1 MTFVHS
7 PSPRPTDL
15 YYIWYPKQKSKS
27 PSLSHI
33 PWLNL
38 QKRAS
43 FLNSI
48 ENYKRDSGRVV
59 ASYLHHS
66 TYAKKK
72 ILIFVRFFK
81 MKLNVIVL
89 ALARILLQDAA
100 IVQAFVVGGPSSPS
114 LSSSWINRRSG
125 HRLSMAE
132 ESAATATP
140 TKTYKLDGRT
150 IAGELC
156 PCNNFILVKIAQ
168 AQEQTQ
174 GGILLAGKAKI
185 KKTEGTVV
193 AVGPGKTHAD
203 SGIVVPMPVAV
214 GDGVVYG
221 KYDGTELDYNGDKHT
236 LIRDDDVLVKFKG
249 GGGEILSKDAVE
261 VIGDNVLV
269 YSDKSESATEGGI
282 LIATSVSGSDSKPST
297 GTVIKVGPGR
307 MASNGQVMA
316 MEVQVGDMVKFR
328 DFAGNEV
335 TIQDEEYCVVK
346 MADIL
351 AKF

>member
-1 MTFVHS
+1 M
-7 PSPRPTDL
+7 
-15 YYIWYPKQKSKS
+15 
-27 PSLSHI
+27 
-33 PWLNL
+33 
-38 QKRAS
+38 
-43 FLNSI
+43 
-48 ENYKRDSGRVV
+48 
-59 ASYLHHS
+59 
-66 TYAKKK
+66 
-72 ILIFVRFFK
+72 
-81 MKLNVIVL
+81 
-89 ALARILLQDAA
+89 
-100 IVQAFVVGGPSSPS
+100 
-114 LSSSWINRRSG
+114 
-125 HRLSMAE
+125 
-132 ESAATATP
+132 
-140 TKTYKLDGRT
+140 

-168 AQEQTQ
+168 AQEQTE

-236 LIRDDDVLVKFKG
+236 LIRDDDVLVKFKKG
-249 GGGEILSKDAVE
+249 DVLSKDAVE

-269 YSDKSESATEGGI
+269 YSDKSESSTEGGI
-282 LIATSVSGSDSKPST
+282 LIATSVSGGSDSKPST
-297 GTVIKVGPGR
+297 GTVVKVGLGR
-307 MASNGQVMA
+307 MASNGEIMA